1 MEFLIFLIMTIS
13 ILVIPLAIAIYVFT
27 GLALYK
33 AAKLEGYNKK
43 WLAWIPV
50 IDMYLLF
57 KLGNKNPKYV
67 WLSIINLMLA
77 IVFEVFIDNGQNY
90 SGFLDSIFVIL
101 FIGTSIF
108 IIVLT
113 IQSYLYI
120 ANKYNINPAWFILGM
135 FISIFSLV
143 AYIIWFN
150 KLRKLEKEKSDTEIF
165 EIEE

>member
-1 MEFLIFLIMTIS
+1 MEFLIFLIITIS

-33 AAKLEGYNKK
+33 TAKLEGYNKK

-67 WLSIINLMLA
+67 WLSIINLMLS
-77 IVFEVFIDNGQNY
+77 IVFEVFIDNVQNY

-150 KLRKLEKEKSDTEIF
+150 KLRKLEKERPDTEVF
-165 EIEE
+165 EIEK

>member
-1 MEFLIFLIMTIS
+1 MGFSNFIIIAMYIS
-13 ILVIPLAIAIYVFT
+13 VIPLAIAMYVFT

-33 AAKLEGYNKK
+33 SAKLEGYNNK

-50 IDMYLLF
+50 INIYLLL

-67 WLSIINLMLA
+67 WLTIINLILS
-77 IVFEVFIDNGQNY
+77 IIFEVF
-90 SGFLDSIFVIL
+90 SGDGKSYNSFLDSIFVIL
-101 FIGTSIF
+101 FVGISIF
-108 IIVLT
+108 IIILI
-113 IQSYLYI
+113 IQVYWHIS
-120 ANKYNINPAWFILGM
+120 NKYDLNPAWFILGM

-150 KLRKLEKEKSDTEIF
+150 KLRKLEKEKSDTETF